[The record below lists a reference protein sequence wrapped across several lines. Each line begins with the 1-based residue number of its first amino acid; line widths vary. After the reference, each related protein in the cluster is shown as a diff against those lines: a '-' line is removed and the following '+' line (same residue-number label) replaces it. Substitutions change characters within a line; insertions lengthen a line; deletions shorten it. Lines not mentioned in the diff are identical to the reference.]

1 MQRLEAGDAFRQVA
15 HGRRPAKVQQ
25 QQRDH
30 GPVEEAPQ
38 DKPIAALAIGVA
50 ASSRAGRY
58 SRHVSVGGRFH
69 AEVGGSCA
77 SGGTV
82 VTEGISL
89 AALLSTGGAA
99 CAETMP
105 KPRQN
110 IRKARRNKAQA
121 ARMPEIIKE
130 VTSLESR
137 LEYIRA
143 RAADSFK

>member
-1 MQRLEAGDAFRQVA
+1 MYAS
-15 HGRRPAKVQQ
+15 
-25 QQRDH
+25 
-30 GPVEEAPQ
+30 
-38 DKPIAALAIGVA
+38 VA
-50 ASSRAGRY
+50 ASTLKLGE
-58 SRHVSVGGRFH
+58 G
-69 AEVGGSCA
+69 CA

-89 AALLSTGGAA
+89 AALLPADGGG

-110 IRKARRNKAQA
+110 IRKTRRNKAQA

-130 VTSLESR
+130 VTSLENR

-143 RAADSFK
+143 RAADSFKRRLSNWAVRAFTWIIQVQRRTVRANSHSGIALALFGSKSAAGNPCAVQRVS